1 MLRPLD
7 DLLEQNRHAPPEL
20 QVTEERFLPSAWR
33 HNHGEDSTVF
43 GIPQIIDAQCLIW
56 NLDILQEA
64 AQTDEEIRA
73 LFARHPDGRIDYA
86 RLRFDAVRDWD
97 PLPRA
102 PHAETDRARRERPD

>member
-33 HNHGEDSTVF
+33 HNHGEDGTVF

-64 AQTDEEIRA
+64 AQTDEE
-73 LFARHPDGRIDYA
+73 FARSLPAIQTAASTTHGFALTPCATGTTS
-86 RLRFDAVRDWD
+86 DAS
-97 PLPRA
+97 
-102 PHAETDRARRERPD
+102 RRN